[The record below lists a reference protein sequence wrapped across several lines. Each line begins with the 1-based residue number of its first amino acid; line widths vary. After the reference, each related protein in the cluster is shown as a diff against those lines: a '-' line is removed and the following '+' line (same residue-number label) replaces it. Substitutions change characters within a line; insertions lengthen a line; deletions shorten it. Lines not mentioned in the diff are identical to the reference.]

1 MSVKTILAWVNNA
14 VQEIEVD
21 DEGYTDPV
29 PRLPSITVLGGEQ
42 NWHDYYDENG
52 KHIGYYQ
59 TVESLNNA
67 SYTVRSMIDLQPSPE
82 QLDIFHE
89 KDVAFTVINEDG
101 IIKVHAIG
109 VRPQHDYTIQCTIK
123 EVAING

>member
-1 MSVKTILAWVNNA
+1 MIIKAWINNSV
-14 VQEIEVD
+14 QDIEVSN
-21 DEGYTDPV
+21 EEYTNPV
-29 PRLPSITVLGGEQ
+29 PRLPSITILGGEQ
-42 NWHDYYDENG
+42 YWHEYYDENG

-59 TVESLNNA
+59 EVAALDNA

-101 IIKVHAIG
+101 VLKVHATG
-109 VRPQHDYTIQCTIK
+109 VRPMQDYTIQCTVT

>member
-14 VQEIEVD
+14 VQEIEID

-42 NWHDYYDENG
+42 NWHEYHDENG
-52 KHIGYYQ
+52 KFVGYYQ
-59 TVESLNNA
+59 TVAALDNA

-109 VRPQHDYTIQCTIK
+109 VRPQQDYTIQCTVK